1 MIPTRWRSFLIL
13 VGVVVMSGWVA
24 AAQPPGGGA
33 TQPPG
38 GGFDF
43 PEEEEDAPSWAED
56 IRAQAVDI
64 ALVSAFSVLAFV
76 SFFRKS
82 VRLKYITLIASV
94 IYIGFWKSTLLSI
107 VNVFA
112 LFGGN
117 LPIFRY
123 SLAWYL
129 LAVITVVSTVL
140 WGRVY
145 CGRICAFGALTQ
157 LMDQVLP
164 AKWRINVPRAIERRA
179 AWIKYG
185 ILAAVLIYFI
195 VTGNPG
201 IYPYVEPFWMFGLHL
216 RTPVLLAL
224 LGTLLIATVFVR
236 NLYCRFLCPLGAF
249 LGILSTLT
257 VFRIKRWSECK
268 TCKICEKACEWGAI
282 KGPQIIMTE
291 CVRCD
296 DCERLYEDT
305 KKCPHHLIIIRKAD
319 ILARR
324 AASPTP
330 ASLLTPVRP
339 QNVARA
345 LSGNPVPPVTGTG
358 AIVSMNSQRF
368 NFAAVVLSAS
378 RSWLSRRWM
387 PSAVMKSVCTGRL
400 LPSTS
405 DGVTSSAASLPA
417 NATPRAL
424 NHGATDA

>member
-1 MIPTRWRSFLIL
+1 MILAARQLIL
-13 VGVVVMSGWVA
+13 AFICVVAFGASVA
-24 AAQPPGGGA
+24 AQAPS
-33 TQPPG
+33 

-43 PEEEEDAPSWAED
+43 PEEEQDQPTWQDD
-56 IRAQAVDI
+56 IRGQAVDI
-64 ALVSAFSVLAFV
+64 GLVIAFSTLAFT
-76 SFFRKS
+76 SFFLKS
-82 VRLKYITLIASV
+82 RPLKYVTLVASV
-94 IYIGFWKSTLLSI
+94 IYVGFWKSTLISI
-107 VNVFA
+107 VNVFG

-129 LAVITVVSTVL
+129 FAAITVVSTIL

-164 AKWRINVPRAIERRA
+164 AKWRIKVPRAIEDRG

-185 ILAAVLIYFI
+185 ILASVLLYFV
-195 VTGNPG
+195 VTRNPL
-201 IYPYVEPFWMFGLHL
+201 IYPYVEPFWLFGIYGK
-216 RTPVLLAL
+216 TPVLYTMLAL
-224 LGTLLIATVFVR
+224 LLVATVFVQ

-249 LGILSTLT
+249 LGILSKLT

-282 KGPQIIMTE
+282 KGPKISLTE

-305 KKCPHHLIIIRKAD
+305 TKCPHHLILIRKAD

-330 ASLLTPVRP
+330 SIP
-339 QNVARA
+339 
-345 LSGNPVPPVTGTG
+345 
-358 AIVSMNSQRF
+358 
-368 NFAAVVLSAS
+368 
-378 RSWLSRRWM
+378 
-387 PSAVMKSVCTGRL
+387 
-400 LPSTS
+400 
-405 DGVTSSAASLPA
+405 
-417 NATPRAL
+417 
-424 NHGATDA
+424 